1 MVSDAGLTLLCS
13 VLLFGYLFDVPHPC
27 PLECTSRS
35 SKCLDY
41 PFMIALGGELG
52 TLVLMLI
59 AAFVAVVRS
68 DSSWLDDF
76 LLPLRLLRFCWI
88 ITAIVAMLLAVK
100 KYRIMRLQMSRV
112 SGIPISGDLQ
122 LDPGPGT
129 VAVVGLPVSL
139 RPATADSG

>member
-1 MVSDAGLTLLCS
+1 MT
-13 VLLFGYLFDVPHPC
+13 
-27 PLECTSRS
+27 
-35 SKCLDY
+35 
-41 PFMIALGGELG
+41 ALGGELG

-59 AAFVAVVRS
+59 TAFVAVVRS

-88 ITAIVAMLLAVK
+88 ITAIVATVLAAK

-129 VAVVGLPVSL
+129 VVVVGLPVSL
-139 RPATADSG
+139 RPAGIDSG